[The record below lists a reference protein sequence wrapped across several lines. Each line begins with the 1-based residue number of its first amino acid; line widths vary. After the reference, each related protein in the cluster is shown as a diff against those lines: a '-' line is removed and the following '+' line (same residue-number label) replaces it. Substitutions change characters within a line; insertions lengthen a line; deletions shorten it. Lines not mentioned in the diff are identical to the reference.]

1 MRVTKGRMRVT
12 ERAERQTH
20 PLQGCHSP
28 QPCNTVFS
36 DVRAAWQCFA
46 QAGTGAQSSENSELT
61 KTRQA
66 SWPACCGGTPSL
78 SLSTM
83 PLQHVGH
90 EEEVALNHSS
100 ALESRSKPSLPPPGK
115 PDLSTLYCYPSARN
129 RIIFPKI
136 VASNS
141 PLAAS
146 ILRFISI
153 SSHTTL
159 ALKEYNSLSRPDVV
173 STPQPLLF
181 IKIAGQLITPRA
193 TQKVYVSH
201 CCTCLTA
208 HFWLLLFQLHHC
220 IGMKNPLA
228 SWITGISILLL
239 SDKSFEAHV
248 VNFTGIRLFLLVTLN
263 GRAYL

>member
-1 MRVTKGRMRVT
+1 M
-12 ERAERQTH
+12 
-20 PLQGCHSP
+20 
-28 QPCNTVFS
+28 
-36 DVRAAWQCFA
+36 
-46 QAGTGAQSSENSELT
+46 
-61 KTRQA
+61 
-66 SWPACCGGTPSL
+66 
-78 SLSTM
+78 
-83 PLQHVGH
+83 
-90 EEEVALNHSS
+90 
-100 ALESRSKPSLPPPGK
+100 
-115 PDLSTLYCYPSARN
+115 
-129 RIIFPKI
+129 
-136 VASNS
+136 ASNS

-181 IKIAGQLITPRA
+181 IKIAGQLITPQA

-263 GRAYL
+263 GRAYLWHIRSLDFCSCWNSEVKLATE